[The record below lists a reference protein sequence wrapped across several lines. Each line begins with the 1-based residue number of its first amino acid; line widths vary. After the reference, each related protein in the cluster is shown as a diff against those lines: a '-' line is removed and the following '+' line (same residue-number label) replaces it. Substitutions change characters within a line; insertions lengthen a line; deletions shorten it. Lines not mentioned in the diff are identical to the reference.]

1 MIDTFVDRAILR
13 FTYGNRSYFSPVLKL
28 FLEMA
33 PKIVFCFCLQV
44 TDYGMAK
51 SLMSEAINGPTH
63 QVILKPLED

>member
-1 MIDTFVDRAILR
+1 MEPGVISLLF
-13 FTYGNRSYFSPVLKL
+13 LKS

-63 QVILKPLED
+63 QVILKPLKY